1 MENFDI
7 FLVPKK
13 SSIYLNLYH
22 FPKTGFDKITDCQ
35 ALQNQFL
42 QEDID
47 STQLFVRVTLTSS
60 KFIGLR
66 VLNNLEVLFSRS
78 QQEAASE

>member
-7 FLVPKK
+7 LLVPKK
-13 SSIYLNLYH
+13 VFNIFEPVP

-42 QEDID
+42 QERTLD
-47 STQLFVRVTLTSS
+47 STRYLCESL
-60 KFIGLR
+60 
-66 VLNNLEVLFSRS
+66 
-78 QQEAASE
+78 